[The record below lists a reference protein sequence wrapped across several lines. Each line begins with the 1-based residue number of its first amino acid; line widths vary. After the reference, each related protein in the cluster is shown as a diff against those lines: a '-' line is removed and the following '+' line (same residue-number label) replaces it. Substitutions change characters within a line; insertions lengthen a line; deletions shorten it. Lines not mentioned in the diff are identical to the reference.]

1 MYNAHYLLTKLS
13 QVMENFDTKVIHRI
27 QIEIT
32 IVLYE

>member
-13 QVMENFDTKVIHRI
+13 QVMETFHTKVIPRI